1 MQLTAVLHE
10 SAQTCNPMYRN
21 PANAEIFLSASGDNS
36 VKVWDA
42 RKPLPT
48 MSIPAHQ
55 YEILTADWCK
65 YNDCLIATGSVD
77 KSIKVWDL
85 RRPGQELLSLFGH
98 GYAVRKVIWS
108 PHAETVLASCS
119 YDMTVRL
126 WDISLPEDSL
136 LRTWDHHSE
145 FAVGLDFSTLAEGM
159 LASTGW
165 DEWTFLW
172 NQKAEPGV

>member
-1 MQLTAVLHE
+1 M
-10 SAQTCNPMYRN
+10 
-21 PANAEIFLSASGDNS
+21 
-36 VKVWDA
+36 
-42 RKPLPT
+42 
-48 MSIPAHQ
+48 
-55 YEILTADWCK
+55 
-65 YNDCLIATGSVD
+65 
-77 KSIKVWDL
+77 
-85 RRPGQELLSLFGH
+85 
-98 GYAVRKVIWS
+98 RKVIWS
-108 PHAETVLASCS
+108 PHAETILASCS